1 MSEFLTAGTEFSV
14 NTHTAF
20 NQTAPSTASFSD
32 GGFVVVWGTLDTAQ
46 DGSDS
51 AIKAQRFD
59 AAGNPAGP
67 EFLVNNQ
74 AANVQSTAD
83 VATFDD
89 GSFVVTWVSNDPAQ
103 DGSSAAVKARLF
115 DASGAPMG
123 PEFLVNTQTVSRQ
136 DDPHVTVLDNGDFVV
151 SWNDWNGFDMKAQ
164 IFNADGT
171 KDGGEFRLNTSLSA
185 NQEYGDVVALSGGGF
200 VATWRTTDVL
210 ADGNGQAVIA
220 RVFNGAGAGGSEILV
235 NTAATGLQYSPTIA
249 GLPDGGFVVAWY
261 TTDVAQDG
269 NSGAIKAQI
278 FDAAGAR
285 VGGEFL
291 VNSQTAN
298 VQNDPFVVAGPDGGF
313 AVVWTTFDSLQD
325 GSSMAVKGQYF
336 DGAGQRIGS
345 EFLVNSLT
353 AGSQFL
359 PAAASLA
366 DGTLAVVWT
375 SESGDGSGYAIRGR
389 LFDMAAS
396 PAIISNGGGDSADI
410 AHAEGQAMV
419 TTVSAA
425 DADSPLVTYSIAGGA
440 DAALFTLDLVTGD
453 LAFLA
458 APDFEAPVDADGDNV
473 YEVIV
478 AASDGLLGDTQTLA
492 ITVGNINEAPVIT
505 SDGGGASASLT
516 VTENGTAVT
525 IVQAGDV
532 DGPALTYAIA
542 AGNDAGQFAID
553 AQTGV
558 LTFVAAP
565 DFEAPADA
573 GGDNVYSVTVSASDG
588 SHVATQDI
596 AIMVRD
602 LNEAPRIT
610 SGGGSGATVGVDENE
625 ATVTTVTAH
634 DPEGQPLSFAISG
647 GADAARFAIDPATGA
662 LSFLTAP
669 DFEAPSDAD
678 GDNVYDVEVTASD
691 GVLTDTQAIAVGV
704 SNMVDG
710 VTRVGSG
717 WSNFLTGTV
726 AEDTLLGLG
735 ASDFLWGGAGDDR
748 LDGGTGNDWL
758 IGGSGADTLIGGSG
772 ADLFIFEEMA
782 DSRPDAPDRIA
793 DFSRYQRDRIDLDR
807 VDANANAAGDQDFA
821 FIGTAAFSGTAGQ
834 LRFAQADGNTVVMGD
849 LDGDA
854 LADFAIQ
861 LTGLVNLGASDFLL

>member
-1 MSEFLTAGTEFSV
+1 MSEFPTAGTEFSV
-14 NTHTAF
+14 NTDTAS

-59 AAGNPAGP
+59 AAGNPVGP

-83 VATFDD
+83 VAAFDD

-115 DASGAPMG
+115 DAGGTPMG

-151 SWNDWNGFDMKAQ
+151 SWNDWSGFDMKAQ
-164 IFNADGT
+164 IFNADAT

-185 NQEYGDVVALSGGGF
+185 NQEYGDIVALSGGGF
-200 VATWRTTDVL
+200 VASWRTTDSS
-210 ADGNGQAVIA
+210 ADGDSHAVIA
-220 RVFNGAGAGGSEILV
+220 RVFDAAGVGGPEIRV
-235 NTAATGLQYSPTIA
+235 NTAATGFQYSPTIT
-249 GLPDGGFVVAWY
+249 GLRDGGFVVAWY
-261 TTDVAQDG
+261 TTDAAQDG
-269 NSGAIKAQI
+269 SSGAIKAQI

-298 VQNDPFVVAGPDGGF
+298 TQNDPVVVARPDGGF
-313 AVVWTTFDSLQD
+313 SIVWTTSDSLQD

-336 DGAGQRIGS
+336 DAAGQRIGG
-345 EFLVNSLT
+345 EFLVNSLA

-375 SESGDGSGYAIRGR
+375 SESGDGSGYAVRGR

-396 PAIISNGGGDSADI
+396 PVIISNGGGDSTVI
-410 AHAEGQAMV
+410 AQAEGQAMV
-419 TTVSAA
+419 TTVTAT
-425 DADSPLVTYSIAGGA
+425 DADSPLVSYSIAGGA
-440 DAALFTLDLVTGD
+440 DAALFTLDPVTGE

-458 APDFEAPVDADGDNV
+458 APDFEVPADADGDNV

-478 AASDGLLGDTQTLA
+478 AASDGLLGDAQTLA
-492 ITVGNINEAPVIT
+492 IIVGNVNEAPVIA

-516 VTENGTAVT
+516 IAENGTAVT
-525 IVQAGDV
+525 IVRASDV
-532 DGPALTYAIA
+532 DGPALSYAIA
-542 AGNDAGQFAID
+542 GGDDAGLFAID
-553 AQTGV
+553 ATTGV

-588 SHVATQDI
+588 SHAATQDI
-596 AIMVRD
+596 AIMVAD

-610 SGGGSGATVGVDENE
+610 SGNGGSATVSVAENE
-625 ATVTTVTAH
+625 ATVTTVTAV
-634 DPEGQPLSFAISG
+634 DPEGLPLTFAISG
-647 GADAARFAIDPATGA
+647 GADAARFAIDPETGA
-662 LSFLTAP
+662 LSFLDGA

-704 SNMVDG
+704 ANRVDG
-710 VTRVGSG
+710 VTRVGSF
-717 WSNFLTGTV
+717 WSDFLSGTV

-735 ASDFLWGGAGDDR
+735 ASDFLWGAAGDDR
-748 LDGGTGNDWL
+748 LEGGTGNDRL
-758 IGGSGADTLIGGSG
+758 IGGTGADTLIGGSG
-772 ADLFIFEEMA
+772 ADRFIFHDAA
-782 DSRPDAPDRIA
+782 DSRPEAPDRIT
-793 DFSRYQRDRIDLDR
+793 DFSRSQRDRIDLDGM
-807 VDANANAAGDQDFA
+807 DANALAAGDQDFA

-834 LRFAQADGNTVVMGD
+834 LRFAQADGNTIAMGD
-849 LDGDA
+849 VDGDA
-854 LADFAIQ
+854 VADFAIQ
-861 LTGLVNLGASDFLL
+861 VTGLVNLSASDFLL